1 MDAGKTIAV
10 DVDDVL
16 VHIST
21 PWVRRALAHPTLSPW
36 LSALQ
41 ADDLAR
47 QVTTRLH
54 PYIQPWLCSLGLPE
68 VHVPLLDSLYRDDEA
83 FYDDLPP
90 TAMCVA
96 LARALELPRVMAHVH
111 VVTHCFGLDEPAT
124 RSKVRWLQR
133 HLGEEGGRL
142 TFHLLTPGEKKSEV
156 LRQFCPE
163 PDSFADDAMKNVL
176 DVLLND
182 AVRPAEILI
191 PRMGHNELHPKVE
204 ALARLRRIRLS
215 HYAEAA

>member
-1 MDAGKTIAV
+1 M
-10 DVDDVL
+10 
-16 VHIST
+16 
-21 PWVRRALAHPTLSPW
+21 
-36 LSALQ
+36 
-41 ADDLAR
+41 
-47 QVTTRLH
+47 
-54 PYIQPWLCSLGLPE
+54 
-68 VHVPLLDSLYRDDEA
+68 
-83 FYDDLPP
+83 
-90 TAMCVA
+90 
-96 LARALELPRVMAHVH
+96 PRVMAHVH
-111 VVTHCFGLDEPAT
+111 VVTHCFALDEAAT

-133 HLGEEGGRL
+133 HLGVESGRL

-176 DVLLND
+176 DVLLNN

-215 HYAEAA
+215 HYAEAT